1 MPSVRIRCYVR
12 IVNKPSHDAR
22 RSLLSRLKHLIADL
36 FRMDILEPD
45 EISDYE
51 PLIGGS
57 LGLDSLDVLE
67 LAFCVEEEFCV
78 MLYRSDGSLR
88 EFSSVG
94 RLADYIQARRP
105 TTSTRLQSP
114 VEISSGV
121 PALTLPSPI

>member
-1 MPSVRIRCYVR
+1 V
-12 IVNKPSHDAR
+12 
-22 RSLLSRLKHLIADL
+22 SRLKHLIADL

-78 MLYRSDGSLR
+78 TLYRLDGSLR
-88 EFSSVG
+88 EFASIG
-94 RLADYIQARRP
+94 RLADFIQARMP
-105 TTSTRLQSP
+105 TTHTHLHSP
-114 VEISSGV
+114 VDIPIGV
-121 PALTLPSPI
+121 PALTWPSPI